1 MKMKLNNR
9 KKAKPLEG
17 EPALKKLLFRE
28 KRFVKLYVQK
38 LLKGK
43 ITPEDI
49 QELINVYDATEKR
62 PDLKYKHLIKRKRV
76 QNMTLEEIEKLYES
90 KGISAKQIID
100 EEKKILDG
108 AKSKQDYS
116 SALKVINN
124 WRDCMGVLEQ
134 TNTSSILVVSH

>member
-49 QELINVYDATEKR
+49 QELINVYDATEE
-62 PDLKYKHLIKRKRV
+62 V
-76 QNMTLEEIEKLYES
+76 
-90 KGISAKQIID
+90 A
-100 EEKKILDG
+100 
-108 AKSKQDYS
+108 
-116 SALKVINN
+116 
-124 WRDCMGVLEQ
+124 
-134 TNTSSILVVSH
+134 